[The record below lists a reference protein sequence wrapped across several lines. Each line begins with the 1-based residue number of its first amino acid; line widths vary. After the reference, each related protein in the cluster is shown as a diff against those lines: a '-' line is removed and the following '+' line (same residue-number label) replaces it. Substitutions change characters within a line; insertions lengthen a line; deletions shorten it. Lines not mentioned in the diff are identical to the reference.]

1 MTHSAC
7 ATADPVPQHGLW
19 RLLHVQCWT
28 LGPPFLEVALFRK
41 GNRKESV
48 MKKKQPDLGRLGRMM
63 NCYVL
68 VNHKPKRASS
78 LKEWMD
84 FLASPDCIVASTD
97 IGRVNVTTAFMG
109 IDLCSTS
116 FGPSMFFKTEIF
128 GGLYDGVGDYAP
140 TWGGAALAHEQRCE
154 MLREAGSRKQAA

>member
-1 MTHSAC
+1 
-7 ATADPVPQHGLW
+7 
-19 RLLHVQCWT
+19 
-28 LGPPFLEVALFRK
+28 
-41 GNRKESV
+41 

-97 IGRVNVTTAFMG
+97 IGRANVTTAFLG
-109 IDLCSTS
+109 IDFSSTS
-116 FGPSMFFKTEIF
+116 YGPPMAFVTMIF
-128 GGLYDGVGDYAP
+128 AGQYDGIVDYTP
-140 TWGGAALAHEQRCE
+140 TWGGAALAHENA
-154 MLREAGSRKQAA
+154 AGC

>member
-1 MTHSAC
+1 
-7 ATADPVPQHGLW
+7 
-19 RLLHVQCWT
+19 
-28 LGPPFLEVALFRK
+28 
-41 GNRKESV
+41 
-48 MKKKQPDLGRLGRMM
+48 MKRKQPDLGRLM

-109 IDLCSTS
+109 IDLSS
-116 FGPSMFFKTEIF
+116 ISYGPPMYFKTEIS
-128 GGLYDGVGDYAP
+128 GGWHDRLGDYTA
-140 TWGGAALAHEQRCE
+140 TRGGAALAHEHRCD
-154 MLREAGSRKQAA
+154 MLREAGSLKKAA

>member
-1 MTHSAC
+1 
-7 ATADPVPQHGLW
+7 
-19 RLLHVQCWT
+19 
-28 LGPPFLEVALFRK
+28 
-41 GNRKESV
+41 

-63 NCYVL
+63 GCYVL

-109 IDLCSTS
+109 IDHSSTS
-116 FGPSMFFKTEIF
+116 YGPPMLFKTEIF
-128 GGLYDGVGDYAP
+128 GGSYDGLGAYTA
-140 TWGGAALAHEQRCE
+140 TWGGAALAHEQRCD
-154 MLREAGSRKQAA
+154 MLREAA

>member
-1 MTHSAC
+1 
-7 ATADPVPQHGLW
+7 
-19 RLLHVQCWT
+19 
-28 LGPPFLEVALFRK
+28 
-41 GNRKESV
+41 

-84 FLASPDCIVASTD
+84 FLTSPDCIVASTD

-109 IDLCSTS
+109 IDLSSTS
-116 FGPSMFFKTEIF
+116 YGPPMFFKTEIF
-128 GGLYDGVGDYAP
+128 GGSHDGVGDYTP
-140 TWGGAALAHEQRCE
+140 TWGGAALAHEQRCD
-154 MLREAGSRKQAA
+154 MLREAARRHKIAA